1 MMRWQD
7 VSVHVPI
14 FSSLIAEL
22 TLTPTGENG
31 NRQNA
36 AESVVS
42 IPLVGQSDYSC
53 CVLMVLRK
61 QVGDTLFVSTADYRA
76 TLIN

>member
-1 MMRWQD
+1 MWWQD
-7 VSVHVPI
+7 ASVQGRI

-31 NRQNA
+31 NRQDA

-42 IPLVGQSDYSC
+42 ILLVGQSDYSC
-53 CVLMVLRK
+53 CVLMVLRERM
-61 QVGDTLFVSTADYRA
+61 GDVLLTTERH
-76 TLIN
+76 